1 MGCLEA
7 NLGPLEANLKLMEAN
22 LEHLERAWGI
32 YRSFWERGGH
42 SRAFTGYLYASGS
55 DCEACKGHL
64 GASGGYFRA
73 FGGQPSSVLPIK
85 WKFDLRNAVSH
96 LMRMKL
102 KGTLSLNGHNLVIF

>member
-1 MGCLEA
+1 MNSGKGVVWHYMGRYAE
-7 NLGPLEANLKLMEAN
+7 
-22 LEHLERAWGI
+22 
-32 YRSFWERGGH
+32 SFFPSYDH
-42 SRAFTGYLYASGS
+42 YIQPCGS

-73 FGGQPSSVLPIK
+73 FGGQPSSFLPIK